1 MFTAVLKR
9 ACSVVI
15 VLLLFMCS
23 GCYTTDQEIFSASEA
38 VAIPGLPGDYSTD
51 NRTCIIYATSD
62 SIPGLPGDYS
72 TDNRTCIIYATSDS
86 KAYRFRD
93 GNGEGF
99 FRCIP
104 FYNDIYIVQAK
115 YDDESSYRL
124 LFERIT
130 KDGSGYH
137 LEELPCYP
145 SESGSLAEKHHVSIV
160 DVVNGT
166 LSGPR
171 ANIRNFLYAHKNLGW
186 E

>member
-1 MFTAVLKR
+1 VFTAVLKR

-38 VAIPGLPGDYSTD
+38 VA
-51 NRTCIIYATSD
+51 
-62 SIPGLPGDYS
+62 IPGLPGDYS

>member
-9 ACSVVI
+9 ACGTAG

-23 GCYTTDQEIFSASEA
+23 GCYKTDQEIFSASEA
-38 VAIPGLPGDYSTD
+38 VTIPGLHGDYSTD
-51 NRTCIIYATSD
+51 TST
-62 SIPGLPGDYS
+62 G
-72 TDNRTCIIYATSDS
+72 IIYATSDS

-93 GNGEGF
+93 GDGEGS

-115 YDDESSYRL
+115 YDNDSSYFL

-130 KDGSGYH
+130 KDGNGYH
-137 LEELPCYP
+137 LKELTCYP
-145 SESGSLAEKHHVSIV
+145 NESGSLAEKHHVSIV
-160 DVVNGT
+160 DSVNGT
-166 LSGPR
+166 LSGTR
-171 ANIRNFLYAHKNLGW
+171 ENIRNFLYAHKNLGW

>member
-38 VAIPGLPGDYSTD
+38 VA
-51 NRTCIIYATSD
+51 
-62 SIPGLPGDYS
+62 IPGLPGDYS